1 MLGGKFKTVMGRVR
15 NNENYGNCRLH
26 AKLDID
32 SQIGKVLY
40 KQSTVRAGDRV
51 HRLVT
56 VSPR

>member
-1 MLGGKFKTVMGRVR
+1 MGRVR

-40 KQSTVRAGDRV
+40 KQSTVQAGDRV